1 MITANF
7 LLAGVGG
14 QGTLLASDIVADIGM
29 RVGADVKK
37 SEVHGMSQRGG
48 AVTSHVRWGG
58 RVSSP
63 LCEKGAVDYFIAQEM
78 LEALRWIEFVKPG
91 GTVLLSRQQIVPTS
105 TVYGA
110 DQYPVDDHVVATIK
124 KVAGTV
130 LLIDAK
136 KTAEELGNAR
146 VANSVLLGALS
157 AQMGM
162 PPDDWLA
169 VITVRVPQRHV
180 ELNRQAFFAGREKD
194 WRI

>member
-14 QGTLLASDIVADIGM
+14 QGTLLASDIVADVGLH
-29 RVGADVKK
+29 VGADVKK

-48 AVTSHVRWGG
+48 AVTSHVRWGEH
-58 RVSSP
+58 VSSP

-78 LEALRWIEFVKPG
+78 LEALRWVEFIRPG
-91 GTVLLSRQQIVPTS
+91 GTILLSHQQIVPTS

-110 DQYPVDDHVVATIK
+110 EQYPEDQRVISLIK
-124 KVAGTV
+124 QAAGKV
-130 LLIDAK
+130 LFIDAK
-136 KTAEELGNAR
+136 KTAEELGNPR

-162 PPDDWLA
+162 TPDDWLP
-169 VITVRVPQRHV
+169 VITARVPQKHV
-180 ELNRQAFFAGREKD
+180 ELNRKAFFAGRERD
-194 WRI
+194 WTI

>member
-14 QGTLLASDIVADIGM
+14 QGTLLASDIVADIGL
-29 RVGADVKK
+29 RIGVDVKK

-58 RVSSP
+58 QVASP
-63 LCEKGAVDYFIAQEM
+63 LCEKGAVDYFVAQEM
-78 LEALRWIEFVKPG
+78 LEALRWIEFIRPG

-110 DQYPVDDHVVATIK
+110 EQYPVDDHVVSVVKQA
-124 KVAGTV
+124 AGKV

-136 KTAEELGNAR
+136 KMAEELGNPR
-146 VANSVLLGALS
+146 VANSILLGALS
-157 AQMGM
+157 AQMEM
-162 PPDDWLA
+162 PPEDWLA
-169 VITVRVPQRHV
+169 VIEARVPQKHV
-180 ELNRQAFFAGREKD
+180 EVNRQAFFAGRERN
-194 WRI
+194 WEI